1 MNVSVIIPCLNEEQ
15 TIGGVIE
22 EFYSSLPEAK
32 IYVLD
37 NNSTDNT
44 RNISI
49 AHGVSVINIVKPGKG
64 AAVREGIKKILSIDN
79 HWTDAFIMV
88 DGDMTYKASDAIE
101 LIEYAER
108 ESVDVVVGDRISS
121 GCYKNENNR
130 LFHNNGNHLVC
141 KLVNKLYGSSYKDVM
156 SGYRLLTR
164 EFAENFTPR
173 YDGFEL
179 ETEMSIYCVVNGF
192 NVKEIPVSYRD
203 RPHGSSSKLNTVK
216 DGMKV
221 LRLVIR
227 HRL

>member
-44 RNISI
+44 RGVSI

-64 AAVREGIKKILSIDN
+64 AAVREGIREILSIDN

-121 GCYKNENNR
+121 GYYKNENNR

-192 NVKEIPVSYRD
+192 SVKEIPVSYRD

>member
-49 AHGVSVINIVKPGKG
+49 AHGVSVINIAKPGKG
-64 AAVREGIKKILSIDN
+64 AAVREGIREILSIDN

-88 DGDMTYKASDAIE
+88 DGDMTYKASDAIG

-121 GCYKNENNR
+121 GYYKNENNR

-192 NVKEIPVSYRD
+192 SVKEIPVSYRD

-216 DGMKV
+216 DGIKV